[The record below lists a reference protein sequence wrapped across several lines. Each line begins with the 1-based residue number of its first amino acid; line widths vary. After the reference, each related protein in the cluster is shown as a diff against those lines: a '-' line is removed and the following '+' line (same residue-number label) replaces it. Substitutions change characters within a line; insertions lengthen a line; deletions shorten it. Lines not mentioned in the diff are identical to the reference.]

1 MSLKY
6 AMSLKYVNMY
16 SSIIE
21 LEDIASSI
29 RRQSLLQPIILRT
42 KGDHFEVIAVNHQ
55 KIFSLQISM
64 LEKNCLPCCRIR

>member
-6 AMSLKYVNMY
+6 ANMY

-21 LEDIASSI
+21 LEHIASSI
-29 RRQSLLQPIILRT
+29 RRHSLLQPIILRT
-42 KGDHFEVIAVNHQ
+42 KGDHFEVIAVSQQ
-55 KIFSLQISM
+55 KIFSLQIFR